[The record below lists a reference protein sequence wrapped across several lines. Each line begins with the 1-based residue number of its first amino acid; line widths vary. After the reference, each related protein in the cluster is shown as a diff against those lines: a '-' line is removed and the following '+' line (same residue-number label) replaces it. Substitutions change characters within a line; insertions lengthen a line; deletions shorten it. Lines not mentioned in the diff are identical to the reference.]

1 MICLLHRQNTSYQK
15 TINYQHIMTNISNTR
30 QIFKKKLADDNGSNG
45 LVDTPIEIISV
56 ASDDGEQ
63 KYEYVLDQ
71 DYYFSHS
78 CNGIIFK
85 ESNYYPMIEFKIVLI
100 NKDISEPI
108 CFKGVQFRR
117 GWFILDGKN
126 SRLEGPVC
134 LNKDKMKT
142 GLMVI
147 DDKNFPT
154 IDGSEIESLSNE
166 VESMIPNEHIPHW
179 MIKHMVNMI

>member
-1 MICLLHRQNTSYQK
+1 MSS
-15 TINYQHIMTNISNTR
+15 ISNTH
-30 QIFKKKLADDNGSNG
+30 QIFKKKLTDDIRSNG
-45 LVDTPIEIISV
+45 LIDTPIEIISV

-78 CNGIIFK
+78 CNGIVFK
-85 ESNYYPMIEFKIVLI
+85 ESDYYPMIEFKTVLI

-108 CFKGVQFRR
+108 RFKDVQFRR

-126 SRLEGPVC
+126 SRLEGPVR
-134 LNKDKMKT
+134 LNNDKIKT
-142 GLMVI
+142 GLVVI
-147 DDKNFPT
+147 DDKNFPM
-154 IDGSEIESLSNE
+154 INGSEIESLSNE
-166 VESMIPNEHIPHW
+166 TESMIPNEQIPHW

>member
-1 MICLLHRQNTSYQK
+1 MTHR
-15 TINYQHIMTNISNTR
+15 
-30 QIFKKKLADDNGSNG
+30 IFKKKLTDDIGSNS
-45 LVDTPIEIISV
+45 LVDTPIEIISI
-56 ASDDGEQ
+56 ASDDDEQ
-63 KYEYVLDQ
+63 KHEYVLDQ
-71 DYYFSHS
+71 DYHFSHS
-78 CNGIIFK
+78 YNGIIFK

-108 CFKGVQFRR
+108 RFKGVQFNRV
-117 GWFILDGKN
+117 WFILDGKN

-147 DDKNFPT
+147 DDENFP
-154 IDGSEIESLSNE
+154 IINGSEIESLSNE
-166 VESMIPNEHIPHW
+166 AESMIPNEQIPHW